1 MPTAKESA
9 IEAIS
14 SLPDDCSLDD
24 IQYHLFL
31 RRSIQRG
38 IEDIDAGRFVSV
50 EEMERAAGTPGRDL
64 MKFMG
69 RISEEDA
76 RLMQITW
83 RPK

>member
-14 SLPDDCSLDD
+14 LLPDDCSLDD

-50 EEMERAAGTPGRDL
+50 DEMEQ
-64 MKFMG
+64 
-69 RISEEDA
+69 RIGQWLESCGPTKQASD
-76 RLMQITW
+76 
-83 RPK
+83 

>member
-9 IEAIS
+9 IEAIN

-50 EEMERAAGTPGRDL
+50 DEMEQ
-64 MKFMG
+64 
-69 RISEEDA
+69 RIGQWLESSGPTKQVGD
-76 RLMQITW
+76 
-83 RPK
+83 